1 MLGQENLKS
10 KANESENFVN
20 FRVFFYMKFFPVL
33 DKEAQINTLV
43 IAAFLALNGTLL
55 IAHSGKL
62 LSIVFPAT
70 SLITALF
77 LHHRNIPL
85 YIGFTWWS
93 WFFGI
98 LIRRMIDY
106 YVGGATYGPWH
117 LTPML
122 VTSVSLITLFSKAPK
137 IKNYGESGTLILSAA
152 VAVLYC
158 AAITL
163 VRDSSRLAFLGTLSW
178 LSPIAFCFLIFSNW
192 RMYPAIKEIVERSF
206 IWLMLPLGSYGIY
219 QYIVA
224 PAWDCFYLSE
234 FISHG
239 AFGLPEPFG
248 IRVFGTMDV
257 PHAFGAILSVS
268 ILLFFTVKP
277 NIYSSFGLILAF
289 LSILLT
295 SARTIW
301 ISLSIGFLFLFPGLT
316 SSGKFKFIIYGL
328 ISAYLVFLMAT
339 SEPFSD
345 VILKRVESLT
355 DSEDA
360 SFTGRKGALY
370 SVGLSAFF
378 EVIGKGFG
386 SNSIMLEGG
395 IPVGDNGIFLL
406 LFTLGLIGT
415 IPYLASFFL
424 LITSLFR
431 FDEVVND
438 PMLRVSRSVVI
449 STFCQIGFL
458 SVMESTF
465 AMILW
470 GFLGVGLASLR
481 YNLHLLESKDLARV

>member
-1 MLGQENLKS
+1 
-10 KANESENFVN
+10 
-20 FRVFFYMKFFPVL
+20 MKGFPVL
-33 DKEAQINTLV
+33 DKDAQINTLV
-43 IAAFLALNGTLL
+43 ILAFLILNGVLL
-55 IAHSGKL
+55 IVHSGKV
-62 LSIVFPAT
+62 LSIVFPVS

-77 LHHRNIPL
+77 LHYRNIPL
-85 YIGFTWWS
+85 YIGFTWWL

-106 YVGGATYGPWH
+106 YVGGGTYGPWH

-122 VTSVSLITLFSKAPK
+122 VTSVSIITLITKAPRV
-137 IKNYGESGTLILSAA
+137 KNYGESGVFILSAA

-178 LSPIAFCFLIFSNW
+178 LSPIAFCFLIFSSW
-192 RMYPAIKEIVERSF
+192 RIYPAIKNIIEKSF
-206 IWLMLPLGSYGIY
+206 VWLMLPLGSYGIY

-224 PAWDCFYLSE
+224 PPWDCFYLSE
-234 FISHG
+234 FVSHG

-257 PHAFGAILSVS
+257 PHAFGNILSVG
-268 ILLFFTVKP
+268 ILLFFTVRP
-277 NIYSSFGLILAF
+277 NIYSSFGLILAL

-301 ISLSIGFLFLFPGLT
+301 ISLSIGFLLLFPGLT
-316 SSGKFKFIIYGL
+316 RDGKFKFVLYGL
-328 ISAYLVFLMAT
+328 LSAYIVFSMAT

-345 VILKRVESLT
+345 VISKRVESLT
-355 DSEDA
+355 DAESDD
-360 SFTGRKGALY
+360 SFAGRKGALY

-378 EVIGKGFG
+378 EIIGKGFG
-386 SNSIMLEGG
+386 SNAIMLEGG

-406 LFTLGLIGT
+406 FLTLGLIGT
-415 IPYLASFFL
+415 IPYL
-424 LITSLFR
+424 TSLFLLTSSLFK
-431 FDEVVND
+431 FDHQISD
-438 PMLRVSRSVVI
+438 PLLRVSRSVVV
-449 STFCQIGFL
+449 STFFQIGFL
-458 SVMESTF
+458 SIMESSF

-481 YNLHLLESKDLARV
+481 YNLHLLESKELARI